1 MIDIKAKI
9 HDKFSIEFKVGFVV
23 RRKTRINDFA
33 INTWFYIPNSLDIN
47 SLTYSKKQFYID
59 VKSNV
64 RLITPVY
71 LLREIIGAEGSPIYH
86 LENSF
91 RHLEFRHFQSLH
103 TLSNLFAYHASF
115 IVYRISLTYCR
126 VKHTTQVL
134 PVLFQFSCTV

>member
-91 RHLEFRHFQSLH
+91 RQMASDSTRTSRREYEYQIKMFMAILKSSMRDEILH
-103 TLSNLFAYHASF
+103 IFNNPLKEDIPYLCEN
-115 IVYRISLTYCR
+115 
-126 VKHTTQVL
+126 
-134 PVLFQFSCTV
+134 